1 MQILPSPRSP
11 GQTATTPCASTPTSN
26 QVLGE
31 KNNHPTVAAPELERP
46 APLVNLD
53 WLNACRQAIET
64 KVTALEAAQSRLAE
78 RRTEIQQ
85 AGEVLQ
91 GWEVEDYS
99 VLKPSGKTYW
109 YKRRC
114 RDRGENDTEKC
125 HVHIPRKAEAD
136 TLAAIAR
143 GKQLDELDR
152 QSQQLDRAYAR
163 FQRQVQQLQTQVE
176 SLIAA
181 LTPGEEQ

>member
-11 GQTATTPCASTPTSN
+11 GQTTATPCTPALASN

-31 KNNHPTVAAPELERP
+31 KNNHPAVAAPELDRP
-46 APLVNLD
+46 SHPLNLD
-53 WLNACRQAIET
+53 WLDACHQAIET
-64 KVTALEAAQSRLAE
+64 RAAALDAARSRLTK
-78 RRTEIQQ
+78 RRAEIQQ

-114 RDRGENDTEKC
+114 RDRGQNDTEKC

-152 QSQQLDRAYAR
+152 QSKQLDRAYAQ

-181 LTPGEEQ
+181 LTTGEEQ

>member
-1 MQILPSPRSP
+1 MQILSSTRSP
-11 GQTATTPCASTPTSN
+11 GQTATTPCSPAPPSH

-31 KNNHPTVAAPELERP
+31 KHNPPAVATPELDRP
-46 APLVNLD
+46 SPSLNLD
-53 WLNACRQAIET
+53 WLDAGRCAIAT
-64 KVTALEAAQSRLAE
+64 RAAVLEAARSRIAE
-78 RRTEIQQ
+78 RRAEIQQ
-85 AGEVLQ
+85 VGEVLQ

-114 RDRGENDTEKC
+114 RDRGQNDTDKC

-152 QSQQLDRAYAR
+152 QSRQLDRAYAQ
-163 FQRQVQQLQTQVE
+163 FQHQVQQLQTQVA
-176 SLIAA
+176 SLIAH

>member
-1 MQILPSPRSP
+1 L
-11 GQTATTPCASTPTSN
+11 
-26 QVLGE
+26 
-31 KNNHPTVAAPELERP
+31 
-46 APLVNLD
+46 NLD
-53 WLNACRQAIET
+53 WLDACRQAIET
-64 KVTALEAAQSRLAE
+64 RAAILEAARSRLAE

-114 RDRGENDTEKC
+114 RDRGQNDTEKC
-125 HVHIPRKAEAD
+125 HVHISRKAEAD

-143 GKQLDELDR
+143 GKQMDELDR
-152 QSQQLDRAYAR
+152 QSKQLDRAFVQ
-163 FQRQVQQLQTQVE
+163 FQHQAQQLQTQVE
-176 SLIAA
+176 SLITV
-181 LTPGEEQ
+181 LTNGEEQ

>member
-1 MQILPSPRSP
+1 MQILPSARSS
-11 GQTATTPCASTPTSN
+11 GQIAATPCASAPTSN
-26 QVLGE
+26 EVLGE
-31 KNNHPTVAAPELERP
+31 KNNHPAVAAPELDRP
-46 APLVNLD
+46 SLSLNLG
-53 WLNACRQAIET
+53 WLDACHEAIET
-64 KVTALEAAQSRLAE
+64 RAAALDAAGSRLAE

-114 RDRGENDTEKC
+114 RDRGQNDTEKC

-152 QSQQLDRAYAR
+152 QNKQLDRAYTR

-176 SLIAA
+176 SLITA
-181 LTPGEEQ
+181 LTYGEEQ

>member
-11 GQTATTPCASTPTSN
+11 GQTATTHCASALTSN

-31 KNNHPTVAAPELERP
+31 KGNHPTVAAPELDRP

-53 WLNACRQAIET
+53 WLDACRQAIAT
-64 KVTALEAAQSRLAE
+64 RAAALVAARSRIAD
-78 RRTEIQQ
+78 RRAEIQQ

-91 GWEVEDYS
+91 GWEVENYS

-114 RDRGENDTEKC
+114 RNRGQNDTEKC

-143 GKQLDELDR
+143 GKQFDELDR
-152 QSQQLDRAYAR
+152 QSKQLDRAYTQ